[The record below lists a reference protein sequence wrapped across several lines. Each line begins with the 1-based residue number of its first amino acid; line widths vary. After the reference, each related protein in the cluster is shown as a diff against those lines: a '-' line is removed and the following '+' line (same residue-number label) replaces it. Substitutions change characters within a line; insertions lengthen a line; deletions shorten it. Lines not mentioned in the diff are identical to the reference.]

1 MAENV
6 RNIALR
12 LAYDGTDFVGSQ
24 VQANGPSIQG
34 ALEAAWLRLTQE
46 QQRFTF
52 AGRTDAGVHAQG
64 QVANVRTKT
73 SHPLATLQR
82 GLNALLPKP
91 IAILDIWE
99 APSEFHARHS
109 AIWRKYRYLLDEEP
123 IELPLLRHYV
133 LHVGQPLAKEALREA
148 LQVLPGTHDFAAF
161 GSATQPGGSTIRQ
174 CRSATCSSLELFG
187 RSLVAIELVANGFL
201 RQMIRALVGT
211 LILVGRRQ
219 LTPAAFAQILQSHDR
234 RRAGPTAAAH
244 GLTLMAVGYPPAAML
259 LEN

>member
-1 MAENV
+1 M
-6 RNIALR
+6 
-12 LAYDGTDFVGSQ
+12 
-24 VQANGPSIQG
+24 
-34 ALEAAWLRLTQE
+34 
-46 QQRFTF
+46 
-52 AGRTDAGVHAQG
+52 
-64 QVANVRTKT
+64 
-73 SHPLATLQR
+73 
-82 GLNALLPKP
+82 
-91 IAILDIWE
+91 
-99 APSEFHARHS
+99 
-109 AIWRKYRYLLDEEP
+109 
-123 IELPLLRHYV
+123 LRHYV
-133 LHVGQPLAKEALREA
+133 LHIGQPLAKEALKEA

-174 CRSATCSSLELFG
+174 CRSATWSSVELFG

-219 LTPAAFAQILQSHDR
+219 LTPAAFAQILQSYDR